1 MRRFFD
7 VRVCQTIRDELQKHM
22 KLVSSREITHWKRFL
37 SKQTYSPNILTDDQ
51 AIIGPFYSTPPATF
65 GVRDKG
71 EHGNARVA
79 LELLLTN
86 RIGHAIFVTDDQKAS
101 GAFLKSLR
109 RSFPGINLWT
119 SADVILYMGGILL
132 KEGKANFDH
141 IKAALRDVHAAGS
154 RKWDDR
160 TKRERNDII
169 ITASRSV
176 DRLKLIKK
184 VVDHWR
190 D

>member
-1 MRRFFD
+1 MNF
-7 VRVCQTIRDELQKHM
+7 
-22 KLVSSREITHWKRFL
+22 
-37 SKQTYSPNILTDDQ
+37 YSQI
-51 AIIGPFYSTPPATF
+51 YSTPPATF
-65 GVRDKG
+65 DVRDKG

-86 RIGHAIFVTDDQKAS
+86 RIGHAVFVTDDQKAS
-101 GAFLKSLR
+101 NAFLKSIR
-109 RSFPGINLWT
+109 QSFPGINLWT

-132 KEGKANFDH
+132 KEGKANFEN

-160 TKRERNDII
+160 TNREKNDII
-169 ITASRSV
+169 ITASKSV

-190 D
+190 N